1 MKKNKLNML
10 RDERKCSLIKCSFK
24 TREGRKK
31 GREKETKKYEK
42 QEIAKSVAD
51 INSII
56 LLITLDVNDLNIPI
70 KKLRLS
76 GGSEKK
82 KKRPN
87 IHWLY
92 ETI

>member
-1 MKKNKLNML
+1 M
-10 RDERKCSLIKCSFK
+10 
-24 TREGRKK
+24 
-31 GREKETKKYEK
+31 
-42 QEIAKSVAD
+42 AD